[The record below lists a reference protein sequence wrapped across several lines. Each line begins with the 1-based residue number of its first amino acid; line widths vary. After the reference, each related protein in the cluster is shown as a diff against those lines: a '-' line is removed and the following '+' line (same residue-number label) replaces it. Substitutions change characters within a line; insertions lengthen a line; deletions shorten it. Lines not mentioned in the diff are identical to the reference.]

1 MKAMMPEN
9 HAQPT
14 LVSRV
19 SILARLVPA
28 FSYAIPMLGAAVSAL
43 MFFGVLRA
51 MRNAESAG
59 VAAVA
64 DGMAEANVAMI
75 VALYLGAFIGFLGI
89 VVAVIR
95 MFVSTK
101 SASPSAWFFLIV
113 GGLSFIPTALLWEAQ
128 TLLAQTIANRG
139 NVALVAPTM
148 NWCLTLALITAAA
161 LGLLFLIASLVPLP
175 AVFRARRSY
184 LPLIVLVS
192 MEFALIGLAIGF
204 QLHNSWLYQVKF
216 RERF

>member
-1 MKAMMPEN
+1 MTPEN
-9 HAQPT
+9 SAQPT
-14 LVSRV
+14 LGSRV

-28 FSYAIPMLGAAVSAL
+28 FSYAIPMLGAAVSAF
-43 MFFGVLRA
+43 MFFGVLHA

-64 DGMAEANVAMI
+64 DGMAEANIAII
-75 VALYLGAFIGFLGI
+75 VALYLGAFVGFLGI
-89 VVAVIR
+89 VVTVIR

-139 NVALVAPTM
+139 NVALVAQTL
-148 NWCLTLALITAAA
+148 NWCLTLAVVTAAA
-161 LGLLFLIASLVPLP
+161 FGLLFLIASLVPLP
-175 AVFRARRSY
+175 TVFRARRSY
-184 LPLIVLVS
+184 MPLIVLVL
-192 MEFALIGLAIGF
+192 MEFMLIGLAIGF
-204 QLHNSWLYQVKF
+204 QLHNSWLYQVKLS
-216 RERF
+216 ERF

>member
-1 MKAMMPEN
+1 MTPEN
-9 HAQPT
+9 FVQPT
-14 LVSRV
+14 LTSRV

-28 FSYAIPMLGAAVSAL
+28 FSYTIPMLGAGVSAF

-51 MRNAESAG
+51 MRNAEYAG

-64 DGMAEANVAMI
+64 DGMAEANIAVI
-75 VALYLGAFIGFLGI
+75 VALYLGAFIGFIGI

-128 TLLAQTIANRG
+128 TLLEQTIANRG
-139 NVALVAPTM
+139 SVALVAQTL
-148 NWCLTLALITAAA
+148 NWCLTLAVITSAAF
-161 LGLLFLIASLVPLP
+161 GLLFLTALLVPLP

-184 LPLIVLVS
+184 MPLMVLVLT
-192 MEFALIGLAIGF
+192 EFVLIGLAIGF

>member
-1 MKAMMPEN
+1 
-9 HAQPT
+9 
-14 LVSRV
+14 
-19 SILARLVPA
+19 
-28 FSYAIPMLGAAVSAL
+28 MLGAALSAL

-51 MRNAESAG
+51 MRNTEYAG

-64 DGMAEANVAMI
+64 DGMAEANTAMI
-75 VALYLGAFIGFLGI
+75 VALYLGAFVGFLGI

-95 MFVSTK
+95 MFMSTK
-101 SASPSAWFFLIV
+101 SASPSAWLFLIV
-113 GGLSFIPTALLWEAQ
+113 GGLSFIPTALLWEVQ

-139 NVALVAPTM
+139 NVALLSQTL
-148 NWCLTLALITAAA
+148 NWCLTLAVVTAAA
-161 LGLLFLIASLVPLP
+161 FGLLFLIGSLVPLP

-184 LPLIVLVS
+184 MPLIVLVLT
-192 MEFALIGLAIGF
+192 EFVLIGLAIGF

>member
-1 MKAMMPEN
+1 MTPEN
-9 HAQPT
+9 YTQPT
-14 LVSRV
+14 LPSRV

-51 MRNAESAG
+51 MRNAETAG

-64 DGMAEANVAMI
+64 GALAEANIAII
-75 VALYLGAFIGFLGI
+75 VALYLGAFVGFLGI

-95 MFVSTK
+95 MLVSTK

-139 NVALVAPTM
+139 NVALVAQTL
-148 NWCLTLALITAAA
+148 NWCLTLAVVTAAA
-161 LGLLFLIASLVPLP
+161 FGLLFCIGSLVPLP
-175 AVFRARRSY
+175 AMFRASLSY
-184 LPLIVLVS
+184 MPLIVLVS
-192 MEFALIGLAIGF
+192 MEFVLIGLAIGF
-204 QLHNSWLYQVKF
+204 QVHNSWLYQAKL